1 MKEED
6 TLLRKHAA
14 RNPFTVPEGY
24 FDSFSKELMSRL
36 PEKEPANAKEVS
48 TWQRIKPWLYAA
60 AMLCGVVFGAKVL
73 TGTSEQDLP
82 LFTTA
87 ETEQFSDE
95 HLESIMDKTMMDD
108 YTLYQ
113 YLTDADIDLY
123 N

>member
-6 TLLRKHAA
+6 TLLRKYAA

-24 FDSFSKELMSRL
+24 FDSFSRELMNRL
-36 PEKEPANAKEVS
+36 PEKEPVRVKEVS
-48 TWQRIKPWLYAA
+48 IWKRFRPWMYAA
-60 AMLCGVVFGAKVL
+60 AMFCGVLFSVKVL
-73 TGTSEQDLP
+73 LNTSEQELP

-95 HLESIMDKTMMDD
+95 HLEVIMGKTMMDD
-108 YTLYQ
+108 YALYQ
-113 YLTDADIDLY
+113 YLTDADTDLY